1 MGFSSFGD
9 SPKRKED
16 PDLVTGRGRYVDDIV
31 VPGMFAAAFVRSPLA
46 HARIKSINAASA
58 LASSGVRAVLTYRDL
73 PASLREQRLPLFV
86 PHPTLTP
93 RMQYALAKDEVC
105 YVGEPVAVVVAD
117 NRYLAEDALHLVE
130 VDYEQLP
137 AVSDCKAGARP
148 DAPRAHLEIES
159 NIVSRMLSSVGNI
172 EAAFRNAKNVFREE
186 IFQHRGGAFPMECRG
201 VVASYDRTEGS
212 LLLYISSQG
221 SHRIKRGLLDLF
233 DLSDT
238 QIRVVTPDVGG
249 GFGPKGALYAEYPVV
264 AACAMTMGHP
274 VKWIEDRLENF
285 VAMHQE
291 RDQYWDVE
299 IAVDDEAH
307 ILGMRGVLTHDNG
320 AYTPWG
326 IVLPWISVA
335 TVPGPYV
342 IPAYHM
348 EMRSVLTN
356 KVMATPVRGAGR
368 PEGVVVMERL
378 MDRIAREFQ
387 LDPAEVRRRNFIQ
400 PAQMPYNVG
409 VIFRDGKEVVYDSG
423 DYPACQDAALKAID
437 YDSFRHRQAEARKQ
451 KRYIGI
457 GIGNAVEGT
466 GLGPYEGAV
475 VKVATN
481 GRISVSTGA
490 TPQGQSHKT
499 TLAQIAADQ
508 LGVSI
513 DAIRVETGDTAK
525 ISQGIGTFAAR
536 TAVNA
541 GSSVHIASA
550 KVAEKAKA
558 ITAKLLDV
566 RVEDLELRDG
576 YVQLASVP
584 DGSSA
589 GASNVRFVRKS
600 LGELAVVAAGMPGFA
615 MQDGAEPGLE
625 STAYFTAT
633 QSTYANGTAVTEVEV
648 DIETGRIN
656 IQRLVLA
663 HDCGRLINPMIVEG
677 QVMGGIAHAIGN
689 ALFERLIYDDQAQP
703 LSANF
708 AEYLL
713 PLATDVPTVEIVHQE
728 TPSPLNPLGIKGAGE
743 SGTIP
748 TIAAIIAA
756 VEDALSPF
764 DVKILEAPITPQR
777 VVELLKA
784 STVFK
789 ERLSGANSNSLE

>member
-1 MGFSSFGD
+1 MVFTSFGA

-16 PDLVTGRGRYVDDIV
+16 PDLVAGRGRYVGDIAL
-31 VPGMFAAAFVRSPLA
+31 PGMVAAAFVRSPLA
-46 HARIKSINAASA
+46 HARIRSIDASAA
-58 LASSGVRAVLTYRDL
+58 LASPGVRAVLSYRDL
-73 PASLREQRLPLFV
+73 PASLRERQLPLFV

-93 RMQYALAKDEVC
+93 RMQYALAKSEVC

-117 NRYLAEDALHLVE
+117 DRYQAEDALPLVE
-130 VDYEQLP
+130 IDYEPLP
-137 AVSDCKAGARP
+137 AVSDCKAAARP
-148 DAPRAHLEIES
+148 EAPHAHLDMET
-159 NIVSRMLSSVGNI
+159 NIASRMISSVGDI
-172 EAAFRNAKNVFREE
+172 EAAFRNAKHVFREE

-201 VVASYDRTEGS
+201 VVASFDRSEGS
-212 LLLYISSQG
+212 LLLYVSSQG

-249 GFGPKGALYAEYPVV
+249 GFGPKGSLYAEYPVV
-264 AACAMTMGHP
+264 AACAMALGCP

-299 IAVDDEAH
+299 VAVDGAAR
-307 ILGMRGVLTHDNG
+307 ILGLRGVLTHDNG

-335 TVPGPYV
+335 TVPGPYIV
-342 IPAYHM
+342 PAYHM
-348 EMRSVLTN
+348 DMRSVLTN

-378 MDRIAREFQ
+378 MDRIAHEMK
-387 LDPAEVRRRNFIQ
+387 LDPAEVRRRNFIK
-400 PAQMPYNVG
+400 PSQMPYNVG
-409 VIFRDGKEVVYDSG
+409 VVFRDGKQVIYDSG

-437 YDSFRHRQAEARKQ
+437 YDTFRERQTAARQ
-451 KRYIGI
+451 QGRYIGI

-466 GLGPYEGAV
+466 GLGPYEGAA

-481 GRISVSTGA
+481 GRITVSTGA

-541 GSSVHIASA
+541 GSSVHVASV

-558 ITAKLLDV
+558 IAAKLLDV
-566 RVEDLELRDG
+566 RAEDLELRDG
-576 YVQLASVP
+576 YVQLASVSERE
-584 DGSSA
+584 GST
-589 GASNVRFVRKS
+589 ASNVRLVRKS

-633 QSTYANGTAVTEVEV
+633 QSTYANGTAVAEVDV
-648 DIETGRIN
+648 DIETGRIT

-663 HDCGRLINPMIVEG
+663 HDCGRVINPMVVEG
-677 QVMGGIAHAIGN
+677 QVMGGVAHAVGN
-689 ALFERLIYDDQAQP
+689 ALFERLIFDDQAQP
-703 LSANF
+703 LSGNF
-708 AEYLL
+708 AEYLI
-713 PLATDVPTVEIVHQE
+713 PLATDVPNVRIVHLE

-743 SGTIP
+743 AGTIP
-748 TIAAIIAA
+748 TIAAIVAA
-756 VEDALSPF
+756 VENALSPF
-764 DVKILEAPITPQR
+764 GVKIVEAPITPQR
-777 VVELLKA
+777 VLELLKGSA
-784 STVFK
+784 AFR
-789 ERLSGANSNSLE
+789 EQLGHAR